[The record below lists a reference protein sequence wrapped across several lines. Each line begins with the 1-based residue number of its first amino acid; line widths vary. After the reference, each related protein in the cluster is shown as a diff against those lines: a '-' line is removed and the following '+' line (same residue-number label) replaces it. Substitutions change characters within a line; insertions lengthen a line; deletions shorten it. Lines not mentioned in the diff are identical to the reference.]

1 LGAAVSIQSVEIYEK
16 FAMGTTVAIAVG
28 LPRLLPTRPPIC
40 KQ

>member
-1 LGAAVSIQSVEIYEK
+1 
-16 FAMGTTVAIAVG
+16 MGTTVAIAVG